1 MSEIKSLRDQA
12 INNSRSRR
20 SMSKILRHSIPL
32 SQGCPTIV
40 AHSFAFV
47 KSFFKKNFHFFEQDL
62 PKLSQS
68 SVKCPGFTAPRGTA
82 FVFYHLSGRLS
93 SVFSKF
99 FVFVSLDNC
108 RQKAFGILLH
118 NYIKYSLFLPKTF
131 LLPKI
136 PKNSSYYFGNV
147 RHNKEN
153 P

>member
-47 KSFFKKNFHFFEQDL
+47 KSFFKKFFIFLSKTCLNSPKALSSARAL
-62 PKLSQS
+62 P
-68 SVKCPGFTAPRGTA
+68 PPRGTA

-118 NYIKYSLFLPKTF
+118 NYIKYSLFLPKTS

-136 PKNSSYYFGNV
+136 PKNSSYYFGNA